1 MRIGWWDRHGRAG
14 EIRGGRKSGVP
25 AVVESPIATIRTCM
39 AFESAIAARNRIWAT
54 NFRPR
59 DFAGQGRWGISD
71 LTGPGSCAIFL
82 RLNLIFDRTPCCKPL
97 SSPSARGSKRSSL
110 SRSALRISRR
120 PAGNPHT
127 GGELGHCGSIG
138 LEHRRRAPVRQGRQ
152 SALWEGVLA
161 LVAGVLVAS
170 SPSICGGPESA

>member
-14 EIRGGRKSGVP
+14 RFERGRKSGVP

-59 DFAGQGRWGISD
+59 DSAGQGRWGISD

-82 RLNLIFDRTPCCKPL
+82 RLNLILTLCCKLCHHP
-97 SSPSARGSKRSSL
+97 PRGAQRSSL

-127 GGELGHCGSIG
+127 GGELGHRWVDRAGASSPGSCSPRPPIS
-138 LEHRRRAPVRQGRQ
+138 V
-152 SALWEGVLA
+152 WEGVLA
-161 LVAGVLVAS
+161 PWPACS
-170 SPSICGGPESA
+170 WRPHRPYGGPESA